1 MKGTEF
7 KKLMWLYA
15 DEAMI
20 RKRRYVRGGKKTAD
34 RNRKMHKPYRCEKV
48 MNRLLRIDS
57 DAFVKRLNRKE
68 ASNAGELIQPKE
80 KLTYQPN
87 LVKIQQ
93 ILLLNLLK
101 PWQKNYISLR
111 KNTGIQTNGWLIAG
125 GWIVR
130 INSCDTYR
138 KAILLMWLIIARL
151 CFITAGQLC
160 SHQCQRVNDERTQIK
175 TRSYSNLAR
184 TNFTS

>member
-34 RNRKMHKPYRCEKV
+34 RNRKMHKQYRCERV

-68 ASNAGELIQPKE
+68 ASNAG
-80 KLTYQPN
+80 
-87 LVKIQQ
+87 
-93 ILLLNLLK
+93 
-101 PWQKNYISLR
+101 S
-111 KNTGIQTNGWLIAG
+111 
-125 GWIVR
+125 
-130 INSCDTYR
+130 
-138 KAILLMWLIIARL
+138 
-151 CFITAGQLC
+151 
-160 SHQCQRVNDERTQIK
+160 
-175 TRSYSNLAR
+175 
-184 TNFTS
+184 